1 MEADIEFVAPA
12 QVEIDSYAANGLPVY
27 VYSFNYLPESHIYEE
42 VQLFSTIIFEKC
54 ILGEENLQSI
64 RKRPSYCA
72 ENREKFSG

>member
-54 ILGEENLQSI
+54 FRR
-64 RKRPSYCA
+64 RKSTIYS
-72 ENREKFSG
+72 EKTQLLC